1 LLHVHRAERADALAG
16 ALAATLQSPLADPFA
31 AEIVAVPTRGM
42 ERWLTQSMSTRL
54 GATEGRRD
62 GVCANIE
69 FPFPGRLIGR
79 ALATASGV
87 DPDTDPWAPD
97 RLVWPLLQTVDECLP
112 QPWLTELAGHL
123 GSPDPGA
130 ELPEKTRR
138 FATVRHIADLYDHY
152 GVRRPRM
159 VQAWARGEED
169 GDRWQAELWRRLRA
183 RVGTASPAERLDLA
197 TARLIKEPDL
207 LELPLRIALF
217 GLTRV
222 PTSYMQVLTAI
233 AAAREVHLFV
243 LHPSPALW
251 ERIGERTRRAPAIV
265 RRREDDTAAA
275 ATNRLLASWGRD
287 SRELQLVLGPDAEYR
302 DHHHPVQ
309 APTATLLERIQAD
322 IRHDQSPPGPPL
334 PGQPELRPPLDPGD
348 RSVQIHACHGRARQV
363 EVIRDAILHMLEQDP
378 TLEPRDVIVMCPD
391 IETVA
396 PLIQAAFGAGRVDTD
411 QDPQAEQGKRLPDLR
426 VRLADRSL
434 RQTNPVLGVVSLLL
448 ELADE
453 RMTASQLLDLADRE
467 PVRRRFRFDDDD
479 VARMEE
485 WVVSSGIRWGL
496 DEEHRAPFRLDVV
509 EANTWRAG
517 LDRVLLGVAMTE
529 EDRRMVGGV
538 LPLDDVESGAI
549 DLAGRMAEFV
559 DRVHQ
564 VADELAPAQTV
575 AEWAT
580 AIGAAADALTATSD
594 RDSWQRAELQRILD
608 DIASGAAQTPEATS
622 PLTLELADVRA
633 LLADRLRGRP
643 TRANFRTGHLTVCTL
658 VPMRSVPHRV
668 VCILGL
674 DDGEFPRRAPRDGD
688 DLLLED
694 PHVGDRDA
702 RAEDR
707 QLLLD
712 AVLAAS
718 ERLIITYTGNDE
730 RTNLTRPPAIPVAE
744 LLDAVERTVRS
755 DDRPP
760 REQVQI
766 RHPLQPF
773 DPRNFIAG
781 ALTPD
786 KPWSF
791 DQVALGGARALAGP
805 RQTRPPFLTRPLPAV
820 STDLIELDSLV
831 RFVEHPVRAFLRQ
844 RLGISVRESLDE
856 VQDALPV
863 ELDGLQAW
871 GVGQRLLDG
880 LLAGAELEDCVRAEL
895 ARGSLPPGKLADPIL
910 ARVEPIVKQIAT
922 EALKHGSGQSVSLD
936 VHLRLPDGRILA
948 GTVPGVYGDTIRRA
962 SYSRVRPKDRLG
974 AWVRLL
980 ALSSTRPERPFESVV
995 VGRARGDAY
1004 RANLTVAR
1012 IPPLHSEPA
1021 QRGELALRQLG
1032 ALVELYDRGMREVLP
1047 IACQSSAAYAHA
1059 AASADDGEA
1068 SAQKAWETSY
1078 RFDKEDREPEHLLIY
1093 GGQVPFARLI
1103 EPPRADEQGDGW
1115 SDERS
1120 RFGRY
1125 ARRLWDELLAREV
1138 LGDG

>member
-1 LLHVHRAERADALAG
+1 MLHVHRAERADALAG
-16 ALAATLQSPLADPFA
+16 ALAATLQTPPADPFA

-42 ERWLTQSMSTRL
+42 ERWLTQRMSTHL

-62 GVCANIE
+62 GVCANID
-69 FPFPGRLIGR
+69 FPFPGRLLGR

-87 DPDTDPWAPD
+87 DPDEDPWAPE
-97 RLVWPLLQTVDECLP
+97 RLVWPLLQTVDECLDES
-112 QPWLTELAGHL
+112 WLSELAGHL
-123 GSPDPGA
+123 GRPDPGA
-130 ELPEKTRR
+130 ETPETTRR
-138 FATVRHIADLYDHY
+138 FATMRHVAELYDHY
-152 GVRRPRM
+152 GVRRPAM
-159 VQAWARGEED
+159 VQAWAQAKNIGT
-169 GDRWQAELWRRLRA
+169 WQAELWLRLRE
-183 RVGTASPAERLDLA
+183 RVGTPSPAERLDPA
-197 TARLIKEPDL
+197 TAKLIREPDL
-207 LELPLRIALF
+207 LELPDRIALF
-217 GLTRV
+217 GLTRL
-222 PTSYMQVLTAI
+222 PASYTQVLSAL
-233 AAAREVHLFV
+233 AQGRDVHLFV
-243 LHPSPALW
+243 LHPSPSLW
-251 ERIGERTRRAPAIV
+251 EQIAQRTRRSPPLE
-265 RRREDDTAAA
+265 RRREDDTASA

-287 SRELQLVLGPDAEYR
+287 SRELQLVLGPDDEYE
-302 DHHHPVQ
+302 DHHHPVET
-309 APTATLLERIQAD
+309 PTATLLQRIQAD
-322 IRHDQSPPGPPL
+322 IRGDKAPPGPPL
-334 PGQPELRPPLDPGD
+334 PDHPDLRPPLAPED
-348 RSVQIHACHGRARQV
+348 RSIQIHACHGRARQV
-363 EVIRDAILHMLEQDP
+363 EVLRDAILHMLEQDP

-396 PLIQAAFGAGRVDTD
+396 PLIQAAFGAGRIDADEEPPSD
-411 QDPQAEQGKRLPDLR
+411 QHKRLPDLR

-453 RMTASQLLDLADRE
+453 RITASQLLDLADRE
-467 PVRRRFRFDDDD
+467 PVRRRFRFDDAD

-485 WVVSSGIRWGL
+485 WVLDSGIRWGL

-509 EANTWRAG
+509 QANTWRAG
-517 LDRVLLGVAMTE
+517 LDRILVGVAVTE
-529 EDRRMVGGV
+529 EDRRMVGDI

-564 VADELAPAQTV
+564 IVDQLTPAHSIGDWV
-575 AEWAT
+575 T
-580 AIGAAADALTATSD
+580 AIGAAADALTATRE

-608 DIASGAAQTPEATS
+608 DIATSPPES
-622 PLTLELADVRA
+622 EPPLTLELGDVRA

-674 DDGEFPRRAPRDGD
+674 DDGEFPRRALRDGD

-694 PHVGDRDA
+694 PHVGDRDP

-712 AVLAAS
+712 AVLAAT

-730 RTNLTRPPAIPVAE
+730 RTNLVRPPAIPVAE
-744 LLDAVERTVRS
+744 LLDVIERTVRNDARS
-755 DDRPP
+755 P
-760 REQVQI
+760 RERVQI

-773 DPRNFIAG
+773 DPRNFITG

-786 KPWSF
+786 RPWSF
-791 DQVALGGARALAGP
+791 DQVALGGAQALSGR
-805 RQTRPPFLTRPLPAV
+805 RQTRPPFLSTPLPPI
-820 STDLIELDSLV
+820 SSELIELDSLV
-831 RFVEHPVRAFLRQ
+831 RFVEHPARAFLRQ

-871 GVGQRLLDG
+871 GVGQRLLEG
-880 LLAGAELEDCVRAEL
+880 LLAGAQLQDCLRAEL
-895 ARGSLPPGKLADPIL
+895 ARGTLPPGRLAEPIL
-910 ARVEPIVKQIAT
+910 ARVGPIVKQIAA
-922 EALKHGSGQSVSLD
+922 EALQHGSGPSASLD
-936 VHLRLPDGRILA
+936 VNLRLPDGRILA
-948 GTVPGVYGDTIRRA
+948 GTVPGVYGDTIRRV
-962 SYSRVRPKDRLG
+962 SYSKVRPKDRIA

-980 ALSSTRPERPFESVV
+980 ALSATRPERSFASAVI
-995 VGRARGDAY
+995 GRARSEAY
-1004 RANLTVAR
+1004 RSAKVTVAQ
-1012 IPPLHSEPA
+1012 IAPLHAASAE
-1021 QRGELALRQLG
+1021 RGLLALRHIG
-1032 ALVELYDRGMREVLP
+1032 ALVELYDRGMQEVLP
-1047 IACQSSAAYAHA
+1047 IACQSSAAYAEA
-1059 AASADDGEA
+1059 AGERGDGEA
-1068 SAQKAWETSY
+1068 AAQKAWETSY
-1078 RFDKEDREPEHLLIY
+1078 RFDKEDREPEHLLVY
-1093 GGQVPFARLI
+1093 GGPVAFAQLL
-1103 EPPRADEQGDGW
+1103 EPPRAGEQGDGW

>member
-16 ALAATLQSPLADPFA
+16 ALAATLQTPLADPFA
-31 AEIVAVPTRGM
+31 ADVVAVPTRGM
-42 ERWLTQSMSTRL
+42 ERWLTQRMSTRL

-87 DPDTDPWAPD
+87 DPDDDPWAPE
-97 RLVWPLLQTVDECLP
+97 RLVWPLLQSVDESLNE
-112 QPWLTELAGHL
+112 PWLAELAGHL
-123 GSPDPGA
+123 GTPDPSA
-130 ELPEKTRR
+130 EIPEQTRR

-152 GVRRPRM
+152 GVRRPRV
-159 VQAWARGEED
+159 VQAWARGED
-169 GDRWQAELWRRLRA
+169 TSATWQAELWRRLRE
-183 RVGTASPAERLDLA
+183 RVGTSSPAERLDPA
-197 TARLIKEPDL
+197 TAQLIRDPEL
-207 LELPLRIALF
+207 LELPDRIALF
-217 GLTRV
+217 GLTRL
-222 PTSYMQVLTAI
+222 PASYLQVLTAI
-233 AAAREVHLFV
+233 SQARDVHLFV

-251 ERIGERTRRAPAIV
+251 EQIAERTRQSPLIE
-265 RRREDDTAAA
+265 RRREDDTASAA
-275 ATNRLLASWGRD
+275 SNRLLASWGRD
-287 SRELQLVLGPDAEYR
+287 SRELQLVLGPDDEYE
-302 DHHHPVQ
+302 DHHHGIE
-309 APTATLLERIQAD
+309 APTTTLLQRIQAD
-322 IRHDQSPPGPPL
+322 IRGDQTPPGPPL
-334 PGQPELRPPLDPGD
+334 PDQPDLRPELDPED

-396 PLIQAAFGAGRVDTD
+396 PLIQAAFGAGRIDTEEEPPSD
-411 QDPQAEQGKRLPDLR
+411 QHKRLPDLR

-448 ELADE
+448 GLADE

-485 WVVSSGIRWGL
+485 WVLDSGIRWGL
-496 DEEHRAPFRLDVV
+496 DQEHRAPFRLDVV

-517 LDRVLLGVAMTE
+517 LDRILVGVAMTE
-529 EDRRMVGGV
+529 EDRRMVGDI

-564 VADELAPAQTV
+564 VVDQLTPAQSV
-575 AEWAT
+575 GDWAA
-580 AIGAAADALTATSD
+580 AIGAAADALTATRD
-594 RDSWQRAELQRILD
+594 RDSWQRTELQRILD
-608 DIASGAAQTPEATS
+608 DIATS
-622 PLTLELADVRA
+622 APGTETPLTLELGDIRA

-694 PHVGDRDA
+694 PHVGDRDP

-712 AVLAAS
+712 AVLAAT

-744 LLDAVERTVRS
+744 LLDVVERTVRS
-755 DDRPP
+755 DGRPP

-773 DPRNFIAG
+773 DPRNFITG
-781 ALTPD
+781 ALTPG

-791 DQVALGGARALAGP
+791 DQVALGGAKALTGP
-805 RQTRPPFLTRPLPAV
+805 RQSRPPFLIEPLPPVA
-820 STDLIELDSLV
+820 SDLVELDSLV

-871 GVGQRLLDG
+871 GVGQRLLEG
-880 LLAGAELEDCVRAEL
+880 LLAGAALEDCVRAEL

-910 ARVEPIVKQIAT
+910 ARVGPIVKQIAA
-922 EALKHGSGQSVSLD
+922 EALKHGSGPSVSLD
-936 VHLRLPDGRILA
+936 VNLRLPDGRILA

-962 SYSRVRPKDRLG
+962 SYSKVRPKDRIA

-980 ALSSTRPERPFESVV
+980 ALSATRPERGFESAVI
-995 VGRARGDAY
+995 GRARAEAH
-1004 RANLTVAR
+1004 RAKVTVAH
-1012 IPPLHSEPA
+1012 IPPLHADPGE
-1021 QRGELALRQLG
+1021 RGALALRHLG
-1032 ALVELYDRGMREVLP
+1032 ALVELYDRGMQEVLP
-1047 IACQSSAAYAHA
+1047 IACQSSAAYANA
-1059 AASADDGEA
+1059 AGDGGDGEEA
-1068 SAQKAWETSY
+1068 AQKAWETSF
-1078 RFDKEDREPEHLLIY
+1078 RFDKEDREPEHVLVH
-1093 GGQVPFARLI
+1093 GGQVPFAQLI

-1120 RFGRY
+1120 RFGRH

>member
-1 LLHVHRAERADALAG
+1 MLHLHRAERGDALAG
-16 ALAATLQSPLADPFA
+16 ALAATLQVPLPDPFA
-31 AEIVAVPTRGM
+31 PEIVAVPTRGM
-42 ERWLTQSMSTRL
+42 ERWLTQRMSTCL
-54 GATEGRRD
+54 GASEGRSD

-87 DPDTDPWAPD
+87 DPDDDPWAPE
-97 RLVWPLLQTVDECLP
+97 RLVWLLLQTVDECLGE
-112 QPWLTELAGHL
+112 PWLAELAGHL
-123 GSPDPGA
+123 GSPDASA
-130 ELPEKTRR
+130 EIPEKTRR

-159 VQAWARGEED
+159 VQAWARGEGSGEA
-169 GDRWQAELWRRLRA
+169 WQAELWRRLRE
-183 RVGTASPAERLDLA
+183 RVGTPSLAERLDPA
-197 TARLIKEPDL
+197 TAQLIKQPDL
-207 LELPLRIALF
+207 LELPGRISLF
-217 GLTRV
+217 GLTRL
-222 PTSYMQVLTAI
+222 PASYMQVLRALAHT
-233 AAAREVHLFV
+233 RDVHLFV

-251 ERIGERTRRAPAIV
+251 VKLALQATQSPPIERRS
-265 RRREDDTAAA
+265 DDPTASA

-287 SRELQLVLGPDAEYR
+287 SRELQLVLGPGDEYE
-302 DHHHPVQ
+302 DHHHPID
-309 APTATLLERIQAD
+309 APATTLLQRIQAD
-322 IRHDQSPPGPPL
+322 IRRDQPPPGPPL
-334 PGQPELRPPLDPGD
+334 PRQPDLRPPLDPDD

-396 PLIQAAFGAGRVDTD
+396 PLIQAAFGAGRADTEDEQPTD
-411 QDPQAEQGKRLPDLR
+411 QARRLPDLR

-448 ELADE
+448 ALADE
-453 RMTASQLLDLADRE
+453 RMAASQLLDLADRE
-467 PVRRRFRFDDDD
+467 PVRRRFGFDDDD
-479 VARMEE
+479 VARMQE
-485 WVVSSGIRWGL
+485 WVLDSGIRWGL

-517 LDRVLLGVAMTE
+517 LDRILLGVAMTE
-529 EDRRMVGGV
+529 EDRRMVGDM

-559 DRVHQ
+559 DRVAQ
-564 VADELAPAQTV
+564 VVDQLTPAQTV
-575 AEWAT
+575 AEWA
-580 AIGAAADALTATSD
+580 AALGAAADALTATSD

-608 DIASGAAQTPEATS
+608 DIAGSAPPTDT
-622 PLTLELADVRA
+622 PLTLELADLRA
-633 LLADRLRGRP
+633 LVADRLRGRP

-688 DLLLED
+688 DLLLEQ
-694 PHVGDRDA
+694 PHVGDRDP

-712 AVLAAS
+712 AVLAAT

-730 RTNLTRPPAIPVAE
+730 RTNLSRPPAIPVAE
-744 LLDAVERTVRS
+744 LLDVVERTVRS
-755 DDRPP
+755 DGRPP
-760 REQVQI
+760 REHVQI

-773 DPRNFIAG
+773 DPRNFITG
-781 ALTPD
+781 ALTPG
-786 KPWSF
+786 KRWSF
-791 DQVALGGARALAGP
+791 DQVALGGAQALTGP
-805 RQTRPPFLTRPLPAV
+805 RQSRPPFLTKPLPPLAA
-820 STDLIELDSLV
+820 DLIELDNLV
-831 RFVEHPVRAFLRQ
+831 RFAEHPARAFLLQ
-844 RLGISVRESLDE
+844 RLGIRVRESLDE

-871 GVGQRLLDG
+871 GVGQRLLEG
-880 LLAGAELEDCVRAEL
+880 LLAGVELKDCVRAEL
-895 ARGSLPPGKLADPIL
+895 ARGSLPPGKLAEPIL
-910 ARVEPIVKQIAT
+910 ARVGPIVKQIAA
-922 EALKHGSGQSVSLD
+922 EAPGHGSGPSVSLD
-936 VHLRLPDGRILA
+936 VNLRLPGGRILA
-948 GTVPGVYGDTIRRA
+948 GTVPGVHGDTIRRA
-962 SYSRVRPKDRLG
+962 SYSRVRPKDRLA

-980 ALSSTRPERPFESVV
+980 ALSATRPERPFQSAVI
-995 VGRARGDAY
+995 GRARADAY
-1004 RANLTVAR
+1004 RANITVAK
-1012 IPPLHSEPA
+1012 IAPLHANPA
-1021 QRGELALRQLG
+1021 ERGELALGHLG

-1047 IACQSSAAYAHA
+1047 IACQSSAAYASA
-1059 AASADDGEA
+1059 AEDGGDGEA
-1068 SAQKAWETSY
+1068 AAQKAWETSY
-1078 RFDKEDREPEHLLIY
+1078 RFEKEDREPEHQLVY
-1093 GGQVPFARLI
+1093 GGAVAFARLL
-1103 EPPRADEQGDGW
+1103 EPPRADERGEGW
-1115 SDERS
+1115 ADERS